1 MKLIVSFLFVISSL
15 SGVLQAQSEDVEK
28 EVVQDTVKEVLLQR
42 LPQAD
47 GLKVE
52 TPQLIDEKV
61 VIPTQAVK
69 TVMLNDSI
77 EKPVITETKV
87 DLKEKIVKQDSLVAK
102 EIVATKENLVPEK
115 VDLKEKTLTTTVE
128 KKQIVSDVKE
138 KIVKQDSLVTKEIVA
153 TKENLV
159 SEKVDLK
166 EKEAAKVAV
175 VKQEEGKKTKKKK
188 KKKRGKKI
196 INTTIPPSSVFD
208 LSDWSLSVP
217 VDADNNGKADQVRE
231 KELVG
236 AYANEFF
243 YLSEDGGMVF
253 KCPIEGY
260 KTSKNTTYT
269 RSELREMLRAGDYSV
284 KTKGPTKNNWV
295 FEGSPSVN
303 EAGGYG
309 GKLTAT
315 LAVNHVT
322 ETGKASHVGRVI
334 IGQIHAHHNE
344 PLRLYYRKLPN
355 NKKGSIYFAHEG
367 RVNGEEDFYE
377 LIGGKSNSLNDPSD
391 GIALNEK
398 FSYEVIVAGAVLS
411 IRIIRPNKPVIHKVI
426 SMAKSDYAVKDEYMY
441 FKAGVYNQNKT
452 VKPTDYVQATFYE
465 LSNSHTTK

>member
-1 MKLIVSFLFVISSL
+1 MKIVVVFLFVL
-15 SGVLQAQSEDVEK
+15 APLLGVLNAQTISDGVKENVNDTVNSVVLKRLPVEVNNNDVVNKLNLDSLPKNLKTNLIEPKIKAEGERVKLAVLKEK
-28 EVVQDTVKEVLLQR
+28 EVVKATEVGSEL
-42 LPQAD
+42 
-47 GLKVE
+47 
-52 TPQLIDEKV
+52 
-61 VIPTQAVK
+61 
-69 TVMLNDSI
+69 
-77 EKPVITETKV
+77 TE
-87 DLKEKIVKQDSLVAK
+87 
-102 EIVATKENLVPEK
+102 
-115 VDLKEKTLTTTVE
+115 
-128 KKQIVSDVKE
+128 
-138 KIVKQDSLVTKEIVA
+138 
-153 TKENLV
+153 
-159 SEKVDLK
+159 LK
-166 EKEAAKVAV
+166 EKEAVVGLELTELKGKEV
-175 VKQEEGKKTKKKK
+175 VKVEDQKLELAEVKTKKEAKTKKEK
-188 KKKRGKKI
+188 KKKRKKKGKKI
-196 INTTIPPSSVFD
+196 IDTTIPPSKSFD

-236 AYANEFF
+236 QYANEFF

-253 KCPIEGY
+253 KCPIDGY
-260 KTSKNTTYT
+260 KTSENTTYT
-269 RSELREMLRAGDYSV
+269 RSELREMLRAGDYSIN
-284 KTKGPTKNNWV
+284 TQGATKNNWV

-322 ETGKASHVGRVI
+322 TTGEAKHVGRVI

-377 LIGGKSNSLNDPSD
+377 LIGAKSNELNDPAD

-398 FSYEVIVAGAVLS
+398 FSYEVIVAGTALS
-411 IRIIRPNKPVIHKVI
+411 IRIIRPNKPTIHKVI
-426 SMAKSDYAVKDEYMY
+426 SMSKSDYAVKDEYMY

-452 VKPTDYVQATFYE
+452 GRPADYVQATFYE
-465 LSNSHTTK
+465 LSNSHTK

>member
-1 MKLIVSFLFVISSL
+1 M
-15 SGVLQAQSEDVEK
+15 
-28 EVVQDTVKEVLLQR
+28 
-42 LPQAD
+42 
-47 GLKVE
+47 
-52 TPQLIDEKV
+52 
-61 VIPTQAVK
+61 
-69 TVMLNDSI
+69 
-77 EKPVITETKV
+77 
-87 DLKEKIVKQDSLVAK
+87 
-102 EIVATKENLVPEK
+102 
-115 VDLKEKTLTTTVE
+115 
-128 KKQIVSDVKE
+128 
-138 KIVKQDSLVTKEIVA
+138 
-153 TKENLV
+153 
-159 SEKVDLK
+159 
-166 EKEAAKVAV
+166 
-175 VKQEEGKKTKKKK
+175 
-188 KKKRGKKI
+188 
-196 INTTIPPSSVFD
+196 
-208 LSDWSLSVP
+208 SDWSLSVP

-236 AYANEFF
+236 PYANEFF

-253 KCPIEGY
+253 KCPIDGY

-269 RSELREMLRAGDYSV
+269 RSELREMLRAGDYSI
-284 KTKGPTKNNWV
+284 KTQGATKNNWV

-322 ETGKASHVGRVI
+322 TTGEDKHVGRVI

-377 LIGGKSNSLNDPSD
+377 LIGGKSNKLNDPAD

-398 FSYEVIVAGAVLS
+398 FSYEVIVAGAALS
-411 IRIIRPNKPVIHKVI
+411 IRIIRPNKPTIHKVI
-426 SMAKSDYAVKDEYMY
+426 SMSKSDYAVKDEYMY

-452 VKPTDYVQATFYE
+452 GRPTDYVQATFYE
-465 LSNSHTTK
+465 LSNSHTK

>member
-1 MKLIVSFLFVISSL
+1 MFLLRRIIFFLACILVVNFWLNNIFVKIKRKMKIVVVFLFVL
-15 SGVLQAQSEDVEK
+15 APLLGVLNAQTISDGVKENVNDTVNSVVLKRLPVEVNSNDVVNKLSLDFLPKNLKTNLVEPKIKAEGERVKLAVLKEK
-28 EVVQDTVKEVLLQR
+28 EVVKATEVGSEL
-42 LPQAD
+42 
-47 GLKVE
+47 
-52 TPQLIDEKV
+52 
-61 VIPTQAVK
+61 
-69 TVMLNDSI
+69 
-77 EKPVITETKV
+77 TE
-87 DLKEKIVKQDSLVAK
+87 
-102 EIVATKENLVPEK
+102 
-115 VDLKEKTLTTTVE
+115 
-128 KKQIVSDVKE
+128 
-138 KIVKQDSLVTKEIVA
+138 
-153 TKENLV
+153 
-159 SEKVDLK
+159 LK
-166 EKEAAKVAV
+166 EKEAAVGSELTELKGKEV
-175 VKQEEGKKTKKKK
+175 VKVEDQKLELAEVKTKKEAKTKKEK
-188 KKKRGKKI
+188 KKKRKKKGKKI
-196 INTTIPPSSVFD
+196 IDTTIPPSKSFD

-236 AYANEFF
+236 PYANEFF

-253 KCPIEGY
+253 KCPIDGY
-260 KTSKNTTYT
+260 KTSENTTYT
-269 RSELREMLRAGDYSV
+269 RSELREMLRAGDYSIN
-284 KTKGPTKNNWV
+284 TQGATKNNWV

-322 ETGKASHVGRVI
+322 TTGEAKHVGRVI

-377 LIGGKSNSLNDPSD
+377 LIGAKSNELNDPAD

-398 FSYEVIVAGAVLS
+398 FSYEVIVAGTALS
-411 IRIIRPNKPVIHKVI
+411 IRIIRPNKPTIHKVI
-426 SMAKSDYAVKDEYMY
+426 SMSKSDYAVKDEYMY

-452 VKPTDYVQATFYE
+452 GRPADYVQATFYE
-465 LSNSHTTK
+465 LSNSHTK

>member
-1 MKLIVSFLFVISSL
+1 MFLLRRIIFFLACILVVNFWLNNIFVKIKRKMKIVVVFLFVL
-15 SGVLQAQSEDVEK
+15 APLLGVLNAQTISDGVKENVNDTVNSVVLKRLPVEVNNNDVVNKLNLDSLPKNLKTNLIEPKIKAEGERVKLAVLKEK
-28 EVVQDTVKEVLLQR
+28 EVVKATEVGSEL
-42 LPQAD
+42 
-47 GLKVE
+47 
-52 TPQLIDEKV
+52 
-61 VIPTQAVK
+61 
-69 TVMLNDSI
+69 
-77 EKPVITETKV
+77 TE
-87 DLKEKIVKQDSLVAK
+87 
-102 EIVATKENLVPEK
+102 
-115 VDLKEKTLTTTVE
+115 
-128 KKQIVSDVKE
+128 
-138 KIVKQDSLVTKEIVA
+138 
-153 TKENLV
+153 
-159 SEKVDLK
+159 LK
-166 EKEAAKVAV
+166 EKEAVVGLELTELKGKEV
-175 VKQEEGKKTKKKK
+175 VKVEDQKLELAEVKTKKEAKTKKEK
-188 KKKRGKKI
+188 KKKRKKKGKKI
-196 INTTIPPSSVFD
+196 IDTTIPPSKSFD

-236 AYANEFF
+236 QYANEFF

-253 KCPIEGY
+253 KCPIDGY
-260 KTSKNTTYT
+260 KTSENTTYT
-269 RSELREMLRAGDYSV
+269 RSELREMLRAGDYSIN
-284 KTKGPTKNNWV
+284 TQGATKNNWV

-322 ETGKASHVGRVI
+322 TTGEAKHVGRVI

-377 LIGGKSNSLNDPSD
+377 LIGAKSNELNDPAD

-398 FSYEVIVAGAVLS
+398 FSYEVIVAGTALS
-411 IRIIRPNKPVIHKVI
+411 IRIIRPNKPTIHKVI
-426 SMAKSDYAVKDEYMY
+426 SMSKSDYAVKDEYMY

-452 VKPTDYVQATFYE
+452 GRPADYVQATFYE
-465 LSNSHTTK
+465 LSNSHTK